1 MTEKGYIQ
9 ATVLE
14 DSVFYNE
21 SVECLVTTKASSQ
34 KNSQKRF
41 IDMIIFA
48 ICAVNK

>member
-34 KNSQKRF
+34 KKLSEEIYRYDHFCNLCSE
-41 IDMIIFA
+41 
-48 ICAVNK
+48 